1 MKINIS
7 RVAMLAS
14 LPIPTAEKD
23 SLDKQLEA
31 TLDHVNRLKKIDT
44 SKVEETNQVNN
55 LVNIWREDVVKPSL
69 SQEDALMNAKNTYK
83 GFFVVPVILAE
94 VAG

>member
-14 LPIPTAEKD
+14 LTIPTDEKD

-31 TLDHVNRLKKIDT
+31 TLEHVNRLKKIDT
-44 SKVEETNQVNN
+44 KAEETNQVNN
-55 LVNIWREDVVKPSL
+55 LENIWREDVVKPSL
-69 SQEDALMNAKNTYK
+69 SQEEALMNAKNTYN

-94 VAG
+94 VAS